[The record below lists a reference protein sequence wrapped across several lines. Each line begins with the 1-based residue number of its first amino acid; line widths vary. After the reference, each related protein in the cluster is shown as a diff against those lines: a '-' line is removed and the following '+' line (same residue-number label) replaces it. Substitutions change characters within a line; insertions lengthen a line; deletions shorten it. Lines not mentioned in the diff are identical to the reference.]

1 MWHAGQ
7 RHSIPHLYIAGHSP
21 RPARRLDDTK
31 ERRSFTVAVAIRF
44 GHPNLVVELP
54 TPAQVEARAHSKKGA
69 PFLKPDNPPSSA
81 LTSRSYTKRVLHE
94 LLGAGNT
101 GGHLRRSPRNP
112 VRLVHDRSPVHTAV
126 ETLKYA
132 REHNIVLTTLPA
144 RAADL
149 DPLDYGVFGAV
160 KKEWRRRVAKERL
173 GWEQQ
178 CTLLIQLLQQ
188 ADVSAA
194 IKALPSR
201 IQRCIAAKG
210 SRFEK

>member
-1 MWHAGQ
+1 M
-7 RHSIPHLYIAGHSP
+7 
-21 RPARRLDDTK
+21 
-31 ERRSFTVAVAIRF
+31 AIRL

-54 TPAQVEARAHSKKGA
+54 TPAQVEARAHTKKGA

-112 VRLVHDRSPVHTAV
+112 VTLVHDRSPVHTAV

-132 REHNIVLTTLPA
+132 SEHNIVLITLPA

-160 KKEWRRRVAKERL
+160 KKEWRRRMAKERL

-210 SRFEK
+210 SHLEK

>member
-1 MWHAGQ
+1 M
-7 RHSIPHLYIAGHSP
+7 
-21 RPARRLDDTK
+21 
-31 ERRSFTVAVAIRF
+31 
-44 GHPNLVVELP
+44 
-54 TPAQVEARAHSKKGA
+54 
-69 PFLKPDNPPSSA
+69 
-81 LTSRSYTKRVLHE
+81 
-94 LLGAGNT
+94 
-101 GGHLRRSPRNP
+101 
-112 VRLVHDRSPVHTAV
+112 

-132 REHNIVLTTLPA
+132 SEHNIVLITLPA

-188 ADVSAA
+188 ADVSAT